1 MEDESETPQSS
12 DNSQNL
18 NDLQNY
24 LVHFNKEIGSGD
36 GGGSFQQKFISHMIS
51 VAASDNTTPTEEEL
65 PAITGDYYILK
76 FTRFLTLCIPETVK
90 GDLLQTVKTLMKCS
104 IMLHFIRVTGSTLFV
119 KVKKIFR
126 QKLQYVLKIIT

>member
-51 VAASDNTTPTEEEL
+51 VAASENTTPTEEEL
-65 PAITGDYYILK
+65 PAITGDYYIMK
-76 FTRFLTLCIPETVK
+76 FTRVFRAFSPYHQGPILGPIPNP
-90 GDLLQTVKTLMKCS
+90 
-104 IMLHFIRVTGSTLFV
+104 
-119 KVKKIFR
+119 
-126 QKLQYVLKIIT
+126 